1 MAAKE
6 TTIIEK
12 DHIRKPIEETEITI
26 SIELPNNK
34 GLFHVKIPASA
45 AIKVV
50 GQIYGQIGEIGIV
63 RRDSK
68 EQSKKYCTDKKES
81 TT

>member
-50 GQIYGQIGEIGIV
+50 GQIYGQIGEVGIV
-63 RRDSK
+63 SRDGQ
-68 EQSKKYCTDKKES
+68 EQHKKYCADKEKGS
-81 TT
+81 I